1 MDCYRPTFVRGLLVG
16 LDRLSDA
23 KERALGE
30 AGGQLTRALDQPPP
44 SFVRGKAGSGSR
56 GRQTAPPLRSLS
68 SPRVAPGGLS
78 KKEKPRRYARG
89 KYKEARVPDGRTP
102 VQENTAVL
110 CAVKRVVIK
119 DAAGTTARRWTDHL
133 RPLRVSVQSYRA
145 TFSHSQGQNPNLP
158 HRNTDAHF
166 TSISR
171 PQQVGFNAT
180 LCARG
185 DLSRCSKTAS
195 LVDYFVCSGGHA
207 GGTFEVEGT
216 FSGFSS
222 CPSKLLLRYLM

>member
-1 MDCYRPTFVRGLLVG
+1 VETAFASDGLLPTVVG

-102 VQENTAVL
+102 VQENTAAL
-110 CAVKRVVIK
+110 CAGKRVEGRG
-119 DAAGTTARRWTDHL
+119 AERESPGRRPNPD
-133 RPLRVSVQSYRA
+133 REVCC
-145 TFSHSQGQNPNLP
+145 GQ
-158 HRNTDAHF
+158 HT
-166 TSISR
+166 
-171 PQQVGFNAT
+171 VGNA
-180 LCARG
+180 
-185 DLSRCSKTAS
+185 
-195 LVDYFVCSGGHA
+195 VCSARDRRMNLFTGKA
-207 GGTFEVEGT
+207 
-216 FSGFSS
+216 
-222 CPSKLLLRYLM
+222 L

>member
-102 VQENTAVL
+102 VQENTAAL
-110 CAVKRVVIK
+110 CAGKRVVIK
-119 DAAGTTARRWTDHL
+119 DAGPKERALAVVPIPTERSAAGNTRSAM
-133 RPLRVSVQSYRA
+133 QSA
-145 TFSHSQGQNPNLP
+145 P
-158 HRNTDAHF
+158 
-166 TSISR
+166 
-171 PQQVGFNAT
+171 
-180 LCARG
+180 RG
-185 DLSRCSKTAS
+185 TGA
-195 LVDYFVCSGGHA
+195 
-207 GGTFEVEGT
+207 
-216 FSGFSS
+216 
-222 CPSKLLLRYLM
+222 

>member
-1 MDCYRPTFVRGLLVG
+1 MDCYRPTFVRGLRVG

-89 KYKEARVPDGRTP
+89 KYKEARVPDGRTS
-102 VQENTAVL
+102 VQENTA
-110 CAVKRVVIK
+110 
-119 DAAGTTARRWTDHL
+119 GTVT
-133 RPLRVSVQSYRA
+133 Q
-145 TFSHSQGQNPNLP
+145 
-158 HRNTDAHF
+158 
-166 TSISR
+166 
-171 PQQVGFNAT
+171 
-180 LCARG
+180 
-185 DLSRCSKTAS
+185 
-195 LVDYFVCSGGHA
+195 
-207 GGTFEVEGT
+207 
-216 FSGFSS
+216 
-222 CPSKLLLRYLM
+222 